1 MKKLSEEEFKEL
13 NLLKD
18 LLVFK
23 VIEETA
29 CFNTRE
35 VVDVQIRSKRKQF
48 KSLFLLV
55 YVKRLLSTMNSF
67 S

>member
-1 MKKLSEEEFKEL
+1 VKKLSEEEFKEL

-35 VVDVQIRSKRKQF
+35 VVDVQI
-48 KSLFLLV
+48 
-55 YVKRLLSTMNSF
+55 
-67 S
+67 